1 MNILPKVNQFQ
12 KVIHFDFSQ
21 AQIQKLLDMQDT
33 LNTYIHPQWQQQN
46 FNFGLAINDEVMEI
60 HGHLGWKWW
69 KEGYQVGLTESNIA
83 QVKLEVIDILHFVL
97 SYVYDGW
104 DHNVVLDYFNDIMFN
119 SEPLEEILDLNIA
132 ERDNGTYMIEA
143 WAALAR
149 YVGLTE
155 HEILQTYTQKY
166 VLNKFRQDHGYK
178 DGSYVKVWA
187 LPISEHNGAPVEK
200 EDNEVLSHVVEQ
212 IKLQGGDT
220 VDELELYNQLEF
232 YYNSRLNK

>member
-1 MNILPKVNQFQ
+1 MSQTSPFQ
-12 KVIHFDFSQ
+12 KLTAFNFTQ
-21 AQIQKLLDMQDT
+21 QQIQKLLDMQDT
-33 LNTYIHPQWQQQN
+33 LNTYIHPQWRQQN

-69 KEGYQVGLTESNIA
+69 KEGYKTGLTESNLA

-97 SYVYDGW
+97 SWCWYDW
-104 DHNVVLDYFNDIMFN
+104 DFTAVTDYLNETMFN
-119 SEPLEEILDLNIA
+119 GDSLEEILDHNIA
-132 ERDNGTYMIEA
+132 ERDNGNYMIEA

-178 DGSYVKVWA
+178 DGSYVKVWH
-187 LPISEHNGAPVEK
+187 ISNGVCDDQWVAK
-200 EDNEVLSHVVEQ
+200 EDNEMLTYVVDGITAE
-212 IKLQGGDT
+212 GGDVT
-220 VDELELYNQLEF
+220 DELELAHRLEVL
-232 YYNSRLNK
+232 YTGRLNQ

>member
-1 MNILPKVNQFQ
+1 MSQPSQFQ
-12 KVIHFDFSQ
+12 KVIAFNFTQ
-21 AQIQKLLDMQDT
+21 QQIQKLLDMQDT
-33 LNTYIHPQWQQQN
+33 LNTYIHPQWKQQN

-69 KEGYQVGLTESNIA
+69 KEGYKTGLTEGNIA

-97 SYVYDGW
+97 SQ
-104 DHNVVLDYFNDIMFN
+104 VVGQWNTEAATEYFNVTIFN
-119 SEPLEEILDLNIA
+119 DETLEEILDYIIA

-178 DGSYVKVWA
+178 DGSYKKRWTLA
-187 LPISEHNGAPVEK
+187 DFEDSL
-200 EDNEVLSHVVEQ
+200 EDNEVLSAVVHEVATD
-212 IKLQGGDT
+212 GGD
-220 VDELELYNQLEF
+220 VIDELELYSRLKY
-232 YYNSRLNK
+232 YYNNRLNK

>member
-1 MNILPKVNQFQ
+1 MSQTSPFQ
-12 KVIHFDFSQ
+12 KVTNFQFTQI
-21 AQIQKLLDMQDT
+21 QIQKLLDMQGT

-69 KEGYQVGLTESNIA
+69 KEGHGAGLTKSNLT

-97 SYVYDGW
+97 SHVFDGW
-104 DHNVVLDYFNDIMFN
+104 DCDVIIDYFNCDLYN
-119 SEPLEEILDLNIA
+119 HSTLEEILDYNIA

-155 HEILQTYTQKY
+155 HEIIQTYTQKY

-178 DGSYVKVWA
+178 DGSYKKHWCIGVDTTCGGDTDI
-187 LPISEHNGAPVEK
+187 LQ
-200 EDNEVLSHVVEQ
+200 EDNEFLAQLVMDTALM
-212 IKLQGGDT
+212 GGDIT
-220 VDELELYNQLEF
+220 DELELYNGLELG
-232 YYNSRLNK
+232 YNSRLNK